1 MRRRPLNGSP
11 LRWQQWATTLL
22 ALLLLSPVLTVCSA
36 SASAAAAEVGPV
48 RLLVTDA
55 EHAGD
60 PWVDPGHRTGFASR
74 QQPLR
79 RLKVQPEGGAWP
91 QGPWVLVIEG
101 LGMQRAR
108 RIDVASTPAWLLAP
122 RPAGVVGHGRIGFV
136 LDPPPPAGGPVE
148 IEIDARDVIAGPIA
162 LHLQPLDAFLRAD
175 AAWLAFA
182 SAMLAVMLALAGMA
196 LLFGLHLRDST
207 FGWYAAY
214 LIAYVWILGLQT
226 GLLAVPLGLPF
237 EFGAAPL
244 SGRIATMAAVV
255 CAALF
260 LDRFARLKRHA
271 PRMRILLFALMVGI
285 CSGGLLSL
293 MPQQELRDFGRA
305 LTNPLLIFGG
315 PVLLLA
321 AVWAGLRGARYGWVF
336 AVGWAPLLAATVAG
350 SLQLYGFF
358 PGVLWLGSAALAA
371 GAFEALVLSGGLAHR
386 SRELR
391 RERDQ
396 VRKLADGD
404 PLTGLLNRRAFSERV
419 QAFASAQPE
428 ASLSVLFIDID
439 HFKALNDALGHDAGD
454 EVLRQVADAL
464 SQELRGAGL
473 LARHGGEELVVGLPG
488 IALEGALQTAER
500 LRRRVGVGIALPPP
514 MEPGLSAPSGISVSI
529 GVAERLPGESLAALL
544 RRADQA
550 MYQAKARGRDRVE
563 PADAALAQPEGSPR
577 AA

>member
-1 MRRRPLNGSP
+1 M
-11 LRWQQWATTLL
+11 LL
-22 ALLLLSPVLTVCSA
+22 WLLLPALS
-36 SASAAAAEVGPV
+36 SAAAPAAGPNALE
-48 RLLVTDA
+48 LLLIDA
-55 EHAGD
+55 SGQVEAR
-60 PWVDPGHRTGFASR
+60 VDPAQRTALASR
-74 QQPLR
+74 ARPQLR
-79 RLKVQPEGGAWP
+79 LQVLPVTGAWP
-91 QGPWVLVIEG
+91 DQPSVLVVEG
-101 LGMQRAR
+101 IGLQRLR
-108 RIDVASTPAWLLAP
+108 RIDTAQQGEQAWLLGP
-122 RPAGVVGHGRIGFV
+122 RPAGVIGHGRLGFA
-136 LDPPPPAGGPVE
+136 LDPPPADGQPVE
-148 IEIDARDVIAGPIA
+148 LLIDARDVIASPIA
-162 LHLQPLDAFLRAD
+162 MRLQPLDAYLRAD

-214 LIAYVWILGLQT
+214 LLAYVWILGLQT

-271 PRMRILLFALMVGI
+271 PRVRILLFALMIGI
-285 CSGGLLSL
+285 CSGGVLSL
-293 MPQQELRDFGRA
+293 LPQPELSALGRA
-305 LTNPLLIFGG
+305 LINPLLILGG

-321 AVWAGLRGARYGWVF
+321 AVWAGLRGARYGWIF
-336 AVGWAPLLAATVAG
+336 ALGWAPLLAATVLG
-350 SLQLYGFF
+350 SLQLYGLF
-358 PGVLWLGSAALAA
+358 PSWLWLGSAALAA

-419 QAFASAQPE
+419 QAFAASQPD
-428 ASLSVLFIDID
+428 ALLSVLFIDID

-454 EVLRQVADAL
+454 DVLRQVADAL
-464 SQELRGAGL
+464 SGELRGVGL

-488 IALEGALQTAER
+488 VGVDAAMQTAER
-500 LRRRVGVGIALPPP
+500 LRRRVTSGIALPPP
-514 MEPGLSAPSGISVSI
+514 MEPGMAAPSGISISI
-529 GVAERLPGESLAALL
+529 GVAERLRGESLTALL

-550 MYQAKARGRDRVE
+550 MYQAKARGRNRVE
-563 PADAALAQPEGSPR
+563 LADGAPPRPAGTPR